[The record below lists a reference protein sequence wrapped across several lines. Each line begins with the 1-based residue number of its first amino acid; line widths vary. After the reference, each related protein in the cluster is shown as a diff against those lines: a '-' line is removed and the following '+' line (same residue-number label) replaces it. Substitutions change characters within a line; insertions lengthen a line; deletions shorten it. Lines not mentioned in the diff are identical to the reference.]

1 MDFIIEIVIRMGIIY
16 VIIFI
21 VCFVKVWKK
30 SNQILEIRSRKDSR
44 CNCVD
49 YVYFD
54 CDFSDGIYEWDL
66 FIYVKVF
73 EYFYCVFIYVYI
85 FF

>member
-1 MDFIIEIVIRMGIIY
+1 M
-16 VIIFI
+16 
-21 VCFVKVWKK
+21 
-30 SNQILEIRSRKDSR
+30 
-44 CNCVD
+44 D
-49 YVYFD
+49 YVCFD

>member
-1 MDFIIEIVIRMGIIY
+1 M
-16 VIIFI
+16 
-21 VCFVKVWKK
+21 
-30 SNQILEIRSRKDSR
+30 
-44 CNCVD
+44 D
-49 YVYFD
+49 YVCFD

-85 FF
+85 FFLYKVGYYYVSFLLFVIGCFLWGLEIVIF